1 MIAEDLLL
9 LALHDKK
16 GGKESGIQ
24 ALEYGL
30 PGALIVDLAL
40 NNKID
45 LKEDKIAVVNRQ
57 STGNELLDEALQLIA
72 KSENERKA
80 KYWIQEITKKIKNL
94 QTRLSDRLVA
104 EGILIKRKEK
114 LFGIF
119 TRHRYP
125 SINPHYEIEIREE
138 IHSIL
143 LRDKDPDERRAL
155 LISLVNACK
164 ILPVL
169 FPNKSERKIAEKR
182 AEAITS
188 SDIIGKGIKEII
200 NEVTAAVV
208 FMIIHV
214 AVL

>member
-30 PGALIVDLAL
+30 PGALIVDLRL
-40 NNKID
+40 KNRIE
-45 LKEDKIAVVNRQ
+45 LKEDKIVVIDRQ

-72 KSENERKA
+72 ESEKERKA
-80 KYWIQEITKKIKNL
+80 KYWIQEITIKIKNL

-114 LFGIF
+114 FLGIF
-119 TRHRYP
+119 TRYRYP
-125 SINPHYEIEIREE
+125 SINPNHEVEIREE

-143 LRDKDPDERRAL
+143 LHDKEPDERIAL
-155 LISLVNACK
+155 LISLISACK
-164 ILPVL
+164 ILPL
-169 FPNKSERKIAEKR
+169 IFPNKSERKIAKKR
-182 AEAITS
+182 AEAIIS
-188 SDIIGKGIKEII
+188 SDIIGKSIKETIDEII
-200 NEVTAAVV
+200 AALMLLVIRAAV
-208 FMIIHV
+208 
-214 AVL
+214 L

>member
-16 GGKESGIQ
+16 GGRESGIQ

-30 PGALIVDLAL
+30 PGALIVDLG
-40 NNKID
+40 
-45 LKEDKIAVVNRQ
+45 LKNRIELKKDKIVVIDTQ

-72 KSENERKA
+72 KSTKERKA
-80 KYWIQEITKKIKNL
+80 KHWIQEITKKVKNL

-114 LFGIF
+114 LLGIF
-119 TRHRYP
+119 TRYRYP
-125 SINPHYEIEIREE
+125 SINPQYEIEIREE
-138 IHSIL
+138 ICSVLI
-143 LRDKDPDERRAL
+143 RDNEPDERLAL
-155 LISLVNACK
+155 LISLVTACK

-169 FPNKSERKIAEKR
+169 FPNKSEQKIAEKR
-182 AEAITS
+182 AETIANS
-188 SDIIGKGIKEII
+188 EIIGKGIKEII
-200 NEVTAAVV
+200 DEIAAALML
-208 FMIIHV
+208 MIIHV